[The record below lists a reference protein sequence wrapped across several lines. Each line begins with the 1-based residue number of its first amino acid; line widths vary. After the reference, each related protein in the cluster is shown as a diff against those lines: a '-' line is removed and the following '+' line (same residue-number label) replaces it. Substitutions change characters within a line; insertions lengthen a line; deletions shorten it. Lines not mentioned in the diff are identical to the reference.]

1 MVSSCTESVQQVPG
15 IARQHR
21 NKRHVIVLNGYSD
34 TNPELA
40 WTSTITANWQWYA
53 NHMNRIRGTH
63 WPQVTWRE
71 HWARNNTEVVHK
83 IIADIHKNCYACN
96 NPAFGM
102 TMKVEF
108 RNRNNVRSRPDHL
121 RAAPEI
127 VRAPRRPQIPATA
140 TTTTTSQQAGE
151 IMNRVQTVNNNE
163 RDSETGAI
171 DRKNKNVGRDL
182 HHRFRLETTHKC
194 GNIHPERTYAN
205 PSQVEGS
212 PDTSSWDE
220 EDPSTWDEPG
230 TGAATPYPHAV
241 PSSYWGVDQGR
252 GRGQDL
258 LKRLK
263 LWPNNNSS
271 TSHPEKTVKLTD
283 DHIALFS
290 RSGSSP
296 TQVEGSPDTSS
307 WDEEDPF
314 TWDEPGTGAATPYP
328 HAVPSSYWGVDQGRG
343 RGQDLLKRLKLW
355 PNNNSS
361 TSHPEKTVKLT
372 DDHVASFSR
381 TGSSPTQ
388 VEGSP
393 DTSSWDEEDPSAWA
407 APGTSSTTPFSHAVP
422 SLYWGVGRG
431 RGRGQDFLNRDRKW
445 SCSSGTSSWDE
456 EDPST
461 WDEPGTGATTPYPPA
476 VPSSCWEVERGRGR
490 GRDML
495 NRLKKIKMTEELTP
509 GDNHVTPSVFEDLH
523 ARDEPITSGVNPCAG
538 FTPLVVE
545 DGPPCAGPSSSQARG
560 SGVPPAYTIA
570 EERRRGHGRGK
581 YGATKRTPRG
591 PSSSRAGGSA
601 VTPAL
606 EEPSTINLSKVPA
619 VPFSSRAGA
628 SAVTPALE
636 EPSTINLSTDP
647 ALTSSQAGNFG
658 NLSAEDQPSTSGVA
672 QYNGQASSSSQAR
685 VLTSDESSSSDETP
699 CTSPGLAS
707 SREVVR
713 DPDQSTTEATPV
725 THTEP
730 AIDYWDPSRWDGVD
744 DPNET
749 PSYIPPENV
758 MRIIAALNA
767 ESRIRDRERENFFEN
782 LQRRLIENLNVQF
795 NMAEILLIFG
805 NPPEEG
811 LLEMLYVKLLGD
823 QTEDASPGSG
833 SGRRNYRD
841 EYKKKKRGDKF

>member
-220 EDPSTWDEPG
+220 EDPS
-230 TGAATPYPHAV
+230 
-241 PSSYWGVDQGR
+241 
-252 GRGQDL
+252 
-258 LKRLK
+258 
-263 LWPNNNSS
+263 
-271 TSHPEKTVKLTD
+271 
-283 DHIALFS
+283 
-290 RSGSSP
+290 
-296 TQVEGSPDTSS
+296 
-307 WDEEDPF
+307 